1 MCVDVETALRHV
13 FDTPFATFLHFFLIL
28 LFTFDLMPPKRVLR
42 CAPQALES
50 RVGLGIGRESSC
62 TAGIGLRVK
71 DSFLS

>member
-1 MCVDVETALRHV
+1 M
-13 FDTPFATFLHFFLIL
+13 
-28 LFTFDLMPPKRVLR
+28 

-71 DSFLS
+71 DLNKIQPKCYHTI